1 MHRTIIVVVLRT
13 AVVALGAQLSA
24 APVQAQ
30 AWLPAKGE
38 GSVSVLFSSMLMD
51 EHMWP
56 AGTGGNPNL
65 GRMESN
71 ALLFDLTYG
80 VSDRVAVSVSLPVVT
95 SRYTGSNPHTGR
107 LLEPSPI
114 DDGAWHTTGQDF
126 RFNVRYNVWTGPVVV
141 TPFVGSVV
149 PSHGY
154 DHYGHASPGRNLP
167 EVVAGVSVAKLF
179 AAQGLFVQGRY
190 GFGIGRRVEGILPQ
204 HSEAQVELGYFVTPE
219 LRVMALAA
227 GRASYKGIAWFPTMR
242 TDLPW
247 ELWSNHDRLSA
258 ESFLNLGGA
267 AAVALSESLD
277 LFGSFIATKAGANTH
292 RVNRGISMG
301 LSWSFRRRGA
311 EEVAGGGERTLLKC
325 LCEKSAS

>member
-1 MHRTIIVVVLRT
+1 MGTMHRTMITMVLRT
-13 AVVALGAQLSA
+13 VAVAFGAQLAA
-24 APVQAQ
+24 APVYAQ

-80 VSDRVAVSVSLPVVT
+80 VSDRIAVSVSLPVVT
-95 SRYTGSNPHTGR
+95 SRYTGSNPHLGR
-107 LLEPSPI
+107 LGEPSPI

-167 EVVAGVSVAKLF
+167 EVPVAALPDVEP
-179 AAQGLFVQGRY
+179 RP
-190 GFGIGRRVEGILPQ
+190 RR
-204 HSEAQVELGYFVTPE
+204 LGQTV
-219 LRVMALAA
+219 
-227 GRASYKGIAWFPTMR
+227 
-242 TDLPW
+242 
-247 ELWSNHDRLSA
+247 
-258 ESFLNLGGA
+258 
-267 AAVALSESLD
+267 AVAPEEP
-277 LFGSFIATKAGANTH
+277 GEA
-292 RVNRGISMG
+292 
-301 LSWSFRRRGA
+301 RRRA
-311 EEVAGGGERTLLKC
+311 PLPERPHRL
-325 LCEKSAS
+325 A